1 MCVYVRIGQKREGE
15 GGGGRGREEG
25 GRREGGM
32 DGETLFLDLGDQL
45 ISSVI

>member
-15 GGGGRGREEG
+15 GG
-25 GRREGGM
+25 M
-32 DGETLFLDLGDQL
+32 DGETLFLDLSDQL

>member
-15 GGGGRGREEG
+15 GEGEGG

>member
-1 MCVYVRIGQKREGE
+1 MCVDAYRPEAGGGGRRGE
-15 GGGGRGREEG
+15 GGGG
-25 GRREGGM
+25 REGGM

>member
-15 GGGGRGREEG
+15 GGGRGEW
-25 GRREGGM
+25 M
-32 DGETLFLDLGDQL
+32 ETLFLDLSDQL

>member
-15 GGGGRGREEG
+15 GG